1 MRFTGIVDRQT
12 LEELRRNCALCIV
25 NKPSNAQN
33 DYNFPTKLTELLPE
47 GVPLIV
53 SRTGEPARYFRDGE
67 NAHVVEAND
76 AEQIADRIV
85 RILGHPEETA
95 RITRGGQLLNR
106 EAFYYLNHAPAL
118 ADFFRR
124 VAQTTRK

>member
-1 MRFTGIVDRQT
+1 MPRLYPAPESRP
-12 LEELRRNCALCIV
+12 L
-25 NKPSNAQN
+25 
-33 DYNFPTKLTELLPE
+33 FP
-47 GVPLIV
+47 G
-53 SRTGEPARYFRDGE
+53 RE

-106 EAFYYLNHAPAL
+106 EAFNYLNHAPAL
-118 ADFFRR
+118 ADFSVGSRR
-124 VAQTTRK
+124 RRK

>member
-1 MRFTGIVDRQT
+1 MAEGIQMLQKT
-12 LEELRRNCALCIV
+12 LG
-25 NKPSNAQN
+25 
-33 DYNFPTKLTELLPE
+33 TE
-47 GVPLIV
+47 
-53 SRTGEPARYFRDGE
+53 
-67 NAHVVEAND
+67 
-76 AEQIADRIV
+76 IADRIV